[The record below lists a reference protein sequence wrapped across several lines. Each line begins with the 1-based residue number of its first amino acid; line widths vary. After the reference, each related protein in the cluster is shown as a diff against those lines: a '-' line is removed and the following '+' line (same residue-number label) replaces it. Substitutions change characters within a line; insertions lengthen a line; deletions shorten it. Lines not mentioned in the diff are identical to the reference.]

1 MTAPRHPHEI
11 VEANLRHAMAFYA
24 RTQAG
29 GEARE
34 LPGVLA
40 VSCGM
45 DYPVF
50 NSALLRSPVPG
61 ADGDL
66 SSRLA
71 MASIHF
77 RALGVGWSY
86 WICHDL
92 LDERSLKQLRESC
105 YAYRLEPVVTAPGM
119 LVREWKA
126 PARALPEVEVREVR
140 GAAARTAFAHLIA
153 SIFELPFQMT
163 MNMYGTEAAWT
174 EEYAGFLGYVDG
186 KPVTTAMVN
195 ISNGCCGYYSVGTA
209 PGYRRRGYAEA
220 VMREAERQMR
230 KRLPFECSVLQS
242 STVGRR
248 LYEQMGF
255 REVTRFS
262 VFRSVPG
269 KK

>member
-1 MTAPRHPHEI
+1 MKGRQHAYEH

-24 RTQAG
+24 RAQSG
-29 GEARE
+29 GETRE
-34 LPGVLA
+34 LPGVLT
-40 VSCGM
+40 VSCGLN
-45 DYPVF
+45 YPVF

-61 ADGDL
+61 VDGDL

-71 MASIHF
+71 MASIQF

-92 LDERSLKQLRESC
+92 LDERSLRGLRRSC
-105 YAYRLEPVVTAPGM
+105 QTYGLEPVVTAPGM
-119 LVREWKA
+119 LVEGWRP
-126 PARALPEVEVREVR
+126 PARPLPAVEVREVR
-140 GAAARTAFAHLIA
+140 DAATRTAFAHLIA
-153 SIFELPFQMT
+153 TIFDLPFQMT
-163 MNMYGTEAAWT
+163 MNMYGNEAAWT

-195 ISNGCCGYYSVGTA
+195 ISNGSCGYYSVGTA

-220 VMREAERQMR
+220 VMREADREMR
-230 KRLPFECSVLQS
+230 KRLPFEFSVLQS

-262 VFRSVPG
+262 VFRSVPAT
-269 KK
+269 K